1 MEVFSNKKLER
12 FVTCIFISNKILE
25 RLSNKIFATCIFISN
40 QITIMT
46 KLDLWLNVPTKAVNI
61 FAKSQQ
67 TMNLENSF

>member
-12 FVTCIFISNKILE
+12 FVTCILISNKILE

-46 KLDLWLNVPTKAVNI
+46 KLDLWLNFLTKAVKI
-61 FAKSQQ
+61 FAKSQ
-67 TMNLENSF
+67 